1 MNYKIM
7 IVEDDPDIA
16 ELVSFHLHKIWIFRS
31 SLQRFL

>member
-16 ELVSFHLHKIWIFRS
+16 ELVSFHLHKFGLSGIY
-31 SLQRFL
+31 L

>member
-16 ELVSFHLHKIWIFRS
+16 ELVSRHWENLDLLLKNV
-31 SLQRFL
+31 

>member
-16 ELVSFHLHKIWIFRS
+16 ELVPIAFFCKFDMVRIM
-31 SLQRFL
+31 